1 MCDVRSAWRELTA
14 AGLVE
19 PDREEEKAIQLCR
32 EISIRESIVN
42 ETDIST
48 EAASRN
54 GAWQRGNSATD
65 RHDQGDRVETCRVG
79 RSGGSV
85 YSMMQTG
92 ERKGK
97 RQDGRVDEEKK

>member
-1 MCDVRSAWRELTA
+1 MSQTEED
-14 AGLVE
+14 
-19 PDREEEKAIQLCR
+19 EEEKQKQFNSARKAQSKELKDYQR
-32 EISIRESIVN
+32 
-42 ETDIST
+42 DIITT

-54 GAWQRGNSATD
+54 RAWQRRRHSATD